1 MTTNRRGSKKF
12 RPKGSHTRCFTERV
26 LKLGYKTERVR
37 LLAAVDGL
45 IALSG
50 TIDRKGDASATLSAH
65 P

>member
-1 MTTNRRGSKKF
+1 
-12 RPKGSHTRCFTERV
+12 V